1 MRVRCTRCWQQYDDR
16 GPHDCKPAAAPPP
29 KPAESEAVLSS
40 AQMTVLGGTSEE
52 FGQHAA
58 AATYR
63 VGAALV
69 SALDRIAKAVEGQ
82 GPKPAEELLC
92 DHGYSAGRCPPCHRE
107 IVLEAEWRHRNR

>member
-29 KPAESEAVLSS
+29 KPAESEVVLSS

-63 VGAALV
+63 VGAAIL

-82 GPKPAEELLC
+82 SEKKGTHFWP
-92 DHGYSAGRCPPCHRE
+92 R
-107 IVLEAEWRHRNR
+107 